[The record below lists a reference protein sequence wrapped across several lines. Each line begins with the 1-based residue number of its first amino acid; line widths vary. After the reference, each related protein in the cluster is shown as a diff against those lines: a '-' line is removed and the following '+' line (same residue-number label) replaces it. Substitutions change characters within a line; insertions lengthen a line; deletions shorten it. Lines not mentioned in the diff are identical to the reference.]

1 MPRPAPPSPD
11 PLLGPWRPTRF
22 DGRAVAVGR
31 LDPPG
36 PHPGGPLAACLAAPI
51 SAADIA
57 AAIPLGALLAA
68 LRVGGEPNLPDPG
81 PRALGVEAQGAVLL
95 LDPHDPARADAA
107 AALLPAARADAERRG
122 LPLLLVRSPEA
133 PPTAK
138 PALGPAPD
146 TAPQRSD
153 ATRPDLRRVTAR
165 LSPWTLLDAAASLHG
180 AGEETALLGLAAGI
194 PIHGPLPG
202 DAAPGTA
209 LAALFARTRWTCP
222 FSGRPLPPEDALH
235 LLALWRLTEAQNRR
249 VAISLGM
256 ALWKRPAIAALFA
269 HGGGHPPSTRFA
281 GDAISRARKTGGAIA
296 VWASRAPAGFAEYC
310 AERGIPVLWVE
321 DGFIRSAGLGA
332 AYMPGASYSLD
343 PAGPYYDPR
352 VRTALTTLLE
362 EARFD
367 AALLDRA
374 RRLRARI
381 VAAGVTKYNLGGGL
395 PPLPA
400 DGRRRILV
408 PGQVADDLSVL
419 RGAGRIRGNLD
430 LLEAV
435 RAEHPDA
442 CILYK
447 PHPDVVAGHRKG
459 AVPNAALARLA
470 DAVLPEADIAALI
483 GAVDEVHTLTSLAGF
498 EALLRGKPVVTW
510 GRPFYAGWG
519 LTTDRDPPEGRGT
532 PRTLDELV
540 AAVLILTPRYL
551 DPVTRLP
558 CTPEVLLDRL
568 SDPAAWT
575 PAAMAPLRAMQGA
588 ARRWLTRLTGRA

>member
-1 MPRPAPPSPD
+1 MPRPAPPPPD

-22 DGRAVAVGR
+22 DGRSAPVGR

-36 PHPGGPLAACLAAPI
+36 PHPEGPLAACLAAPVT
-51 SAADIA
+51 AADIA

-81 PRALGVEAQGAVLL
+81 PKALGVEPRGAVLL
-95 LDPHDPARADAA
+95 LDPHDPARAPAA
-107 AALLPAARADAERRG
+107 AALLPAARADAESRG

-133 PPTAK
+133 PPKAR
-138 PALGPAPD
+138 PSLPD
-146 TAPQRSD
+146 TPA
-153 ATRPDLRRVTAR
+153 ARRIAAR
-165 LSPWTLLDAAASLHG
+165 FSPWTLLDAAAALHG
-180 AGEETALLGLAAGI
+180 AGEETALLALAAGI
-194 PIHGPLPG
+194 PVHGPLPG
-202 DAAPGTA
+202 RADPGTA

-222 FSGRPLPPEDALH
+222 FSGRPLPPEEALH

-249 VAISLGM
+249 VAVTLGM
-256 ALWKRPAIAALFA
+256 ALWKRPAIGALFA
-269 HGGGHPPSTRFA
+269 HGGGRPPSTRFA
-281 GDAISRARKTGGAIA
+281 GDAISRAKKTGGAIA
-296 VWASRAPAGFAEYC
+296 VWASRAPAGFGEYC

-332 AYMPGASYSLD
+332 AYMPGASYAVD
-343 PAGPYYDPR
+343 PAGPYYDPA
-352 VRTALTTLLE
+352 VRTGLATLLE
-362 EARFD
+362 EASFD
-367 AALLDRA
+367 AALLARA
-374 RRLRARI
+374 RRLRERI

-395 PPLPA
+395 PPMPA

-419 RGAGRIRGNLD
+419 RGSGRIRGNLE

-435 RAEHPDA
+435 RAENPDA

-459 AVPNAALARLA
+459 AVPKAALARLA
-470 DAVLPEADIAALI
+470 DAVLPGADIAALI
-483 GAVDEVHTLTSLAGF
+483 AAADEVHTLTSLAGF
-498 EALLRGKPVVTW
+498 EALLRGKRVVTW

-519 LTTDRDPPEGRGT
+519 LTEDRDPPEGRGV

-568 SDPAAWT
+568 ADPAAWR
-575 PAAMAPLRAMQGA
+575 PAAIAPLRAAQGA
-588 ARRWLTRLTGRA
+588 ARRLVARLMGRA

>member
-1 MPRPAPPSPD
+1 MPRPPPPAPE

-22 DGRAVAVGR
+22 DGRAAPVGR

-36 PHPGGPLAACLAAPI
+36 PHPDGPLAACLSAPVTAAE
-51 SAADIA
+51 IA

-81 PRALGVEAQGAVLL
+81 PRALGVEPRGAVLL
-95 LDPHDPARADAA
+95 LDPHDPARAEAA

-122 LPLLLVRSPEA
+122 LPLLLLRSPEA
-133 PPTAK
+133 PPTA
-138 PALGPAPD
+138 APSLRD
-146 TAPQRSD
+146 APG
-153 ATRPDLRRVTAR
+153 ARRVTAR
-165 LSPWTLLDAAASLHG
+165 LAPWTLLDAAAALHG
-180 AGEETALLGLAAGI
+180 AGEETALLGLATGL

-202 DAAPGTA
+202 GADPGTA
-209 LAALFARTRWTCP
+209 LAALFARTRWSCP
-222 FSGRPLPPEDALH
+222 FSARPLPPGEALH

-269 HGGGHPPSTRFA
+269 HGGGRPPSTRFA
-281 GDAISRARKTGGAIA
+281 GDAISRAKKTGGAIA
-296 VWASRAPAGFAEYC
+296 IWASRAPPGFADYC
-310 AERGIPVLWVE
+310 AERGIAVLWVE

-343 PAGPYYDPR
+343 PAGPYYDPG

-381 VAAGVTKYNLGGGL
+381 VEAGITKYNLGGGL
-395 PPLPA
+395 PALPA

-419 RGAGRIRGNLD
+419 RGSGRIRGNLE

-435 RAEHPDA
+435 RAENADA

-459 AVPNAALARLA
+459 AVPTAALERLA
-470 DAVLPEADIAALI
+470 DAVLPDADIAALI
-483 GAVDEVHTLTSLAGF
+483 GAVDAVHTLTSLAGF
-498 EALLRGKPVVTW
+498 EALLRGRPVVTW
-510 GRPFYAGWG
+510 GKPFYAGWG
-519 LTTDRDPPEGRGT
+519 LTEDRDPPEGRGI

-568 SDPAAWT
+568 AEPAAWK
-575 PAAMAPLRAMQGA
+575 PAAVAPLRAVQGA
-588 ARRWLTRLTGRA
+588 ARRWLTRLAGRA